1 MLRIGSQR
9 RFGKGSLFALAL
21 LLVVVVA
28 GTVSAAHPEKGFA
41 ATTDT
46 CGYNPAA
53 APAPGGGTVV
63 FNENTITRA
72 IAFYGVG
79 LSGHVGVFTN
89 DESGLLIGAGAT
101 PSSAVPG
108 QVYGQAMPPIFGTGS
123 DVDGR
128 RFAPTIYLTD
138 ITNNAN

>member
-63 FNENTITRA
+63 FNENTVTRA

-79 LSGHVGVFTN
+79 LNGHVGVFAN
-89 DESGLLIGAGAT
+89 DESGLYVGAGGT
-101 PSSAVPG
+101 PSSVVPG
-108 QVYGQAMPPIFGTGS
+108 QVYGEAVPPTFGTGT
-123 DVDGR
+123 DAAGR
-128 RFAPTIYLTD
+128 RQAPTIYLTD
-138 ITNNAN
+138 I